1 MQKRKRRLISIS
13 YKSIIWATI
22 SVLLLFISLEGKAQ
36 NTEAILTPKK
46 IRIAEP
52 SNLEFR
58 IKIPKGA
65 VLIEPM
71 WGDTISGK
79 IEITANLGLDTI
91 PQAIEKEI
99 LLSRKLKVTSYEAGF
114 FPVPPMAFGY
124 ISGMDTI
131 YLESQALLMEVD
143 SVQIDP
149 QAPIKDIKEI
159 QKAPIL
165 FEDILPWLLGFIALL
180 IISFVAYYIYRRR
193 KYRKPLFV
201 PRQKPQIPPY
211 IIAINELEHLRKKKL
226 CQQGFV
232 KVYHIGLTDI
242 VRTYI
247 QSQFNIPSME
257 MTTDETLAAIKPHI
271 IEKESLS
278 DLEAILCLADL
289 VKFAKH
295 LPEERENDL
304 SLDLAIKF
312 VKNTIP
318 VEASNQQNNDGPVQE
333 DNDDEHEDEIQ
344 S

>member
-1 MQKRKRRLISIS
+1 MQKRKRRRISIS
-13 YKSIIWATI
+13 DKSFIRATI
-22 SVLLLFISLEGKAQ
+22 SILLLFISIEGITQ

-58 IKIPKGA
+58 VKIPKGA
-65 VLIEPM
+65 VLVEPV

-79 IEITANLGLDTI
+79 IEITGNQGLDTI
-91 PQAIEKEI
+91 PQTLEKEI

-114 FPVPPMAFGY
+114 FPIPPMAFGY
-124 ISGMDTI
+124 ISGRDTI
-131 YLESQALLMEVD
+131 YLESQALLLEVD
-143 SVQIDP
+143 SVQVDP

-165 FEDILPWLLGFIALL
+165 FEDILPWLLGFIGLL

-193 KYRKPLFV
+193 KLRKPLFV
-201 PRQKPQIPPY
+201 PRRKPQIPPY

-242 VRTYI
+242 LRTYI
-247 QSQFNIPSME
+247 ENQFNIPSME
-257 MTTDETLAAIKPHI
+257 MTTDETLTAIKPHI
-271 IEKESLS
+271 IDNESLS

-295 LPEERENDL
+295 VPEERENDL

-312 VKNTIP
+312 VKSTIP
-318 VEASNQQNNDGPVQE
+318 VDTSNQQALIEPVDEAQ
-333 DNDDEHEDEIQ
+333 DDEHEDETQ